1 MIRSTE
7 KEIRREPKEKKKSIL
22 LTRVSLFFFL
32 FFFSP
37 KTICESQRSGVVK
50 TCFTFT
56 FRVIVPTILR
66 VAFHCFEFIIIWYL
80 FAWVKH
86 L

>member
-22 LTRVSLFFFL
+22 LTRVSLFFVC
-32 FFFSP
+32 P

-56 FRVIVPTILR
+56 FRVIVLMVLR
-66 VAFHCFEFIIIWYL
+66 VAFHCFEFIIIWDL
-80 FAWVKH
+80 FAWVKRS
-86 L
+86 